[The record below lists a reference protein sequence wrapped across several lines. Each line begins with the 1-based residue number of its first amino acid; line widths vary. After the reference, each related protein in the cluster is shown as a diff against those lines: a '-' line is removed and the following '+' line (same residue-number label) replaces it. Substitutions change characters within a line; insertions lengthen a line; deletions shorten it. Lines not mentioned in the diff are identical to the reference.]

1 MAEKKRKEPKLSL
14 CRAKSSMLGTRER
27 RRREKISATWTV
39 QAIRATCCTHPA
51 LQVMLLLVEHNL
63 TVLKDLQMYLAIS
76 HYARSVSEQ
85 YMRLY
90 LVRCLYI

>member
-51 LQVMLLLVEHNL
+51 LQVMRLLVEHNL
-63 TVLKDLQMYLAIS
+63 TFPKDLKMYLAMF
-76 HYARSVSEQ
+76 HYVWSVSEQ
-85 YMRLY
+85 HMK
-90 LVRCLYI
+90 